1 MDLSQAGAAG
11 VTCDV
16 TDDDPVETAALI
28 AAPSLAGAGAC
39 AVVTQNVFR
48 SMSNQIQPIQLH
60 L

>member
-1 MDLSQAGAAG
+1 MDLSHAGPAG

-16 TDDDPVETAALI
+16 TEDDPVEI

-48 SMSNQIQPIQLH
+48 SMSNQMQPIQLH